1 MFDLYCFSD
10 FKPSNLCLWY
20 KKVISMQYSGICT
33 FQHIPQ
39 VKGKYY
45 SGIINMV
52 NDLLLVGNVVNINI
66 LEIKIYIYNLFFQ
79 VLPKTFR
86 SKDIK
91 GFLCFSLNLN
101 SRENIFSWFFTIFCF
116 FFFCT
121 GHIPFR
127 IVSLCVLSVLL
138 LLKYHF
144 YFFIQP
150 CNMISSFFF
159 CC

>member
-1 MFDLYCFSD
+1 
-10 FKPSNLCLWY
+10 
-20 KKVISMQYSGICT
+20 
-33 FQHIPQ
+33 
-39 VKGKYY
+39 
-45 SGIINMV
+45 MV

-101 SRENIFSWFFTIFCF
+101 SREKIFSWFFTIFCF

-159 CC
+159 CCWLFYNRLSSCQLLAPWLLFSFWIKKMLCWHLSGTF